1 MRSAL
6 SLALAAT
13 LLVPFFALAQEQPQQ
28 PPQQQPQ
35 DQAQA
40 PEVPRLV
47 ETVDV
52 RVINIDVVVTDKKGK
67 AITGLTR
74 DDFVIYE
81 NGRPQ
86 KVSNFYEVMTRAD
99 SPEPVIRTEESPEPK
114 KPEQADQLKRKIVI
128 FVDNLSLSPFNR
140 NRVFKAMKD
149 FVDETLRPGD
159 QAMVV
164 TWNRSMKVRLP
175 FTADATQ
182 IKQTLDAIAGES
194 ALGVQQL
201 SDRRQVQSQIREA
214 KNYEQAIVAA
224 RGYAQALEHDLRQTV
239 REINALLATLGGVEG
254 KKIMLVTSEGFQMQP
269 GRELFYFID
278 DMGRD
283 RLEWQGVGSTF
294 LESMSF
300 NLSNQIE
307 SIAHA
312 ANANNITLYTLHAGG
327 LMGYNEGSAE
337 NQEPVSASVQQA
349 ALSNSTDSLRLMAD
363 LTGGLAVVG
372 TNNFSAAFNRIE
384 QDVSSYYSLG
394 YRSGTERVDRRRNIE
409 VKTRNPQ
416 YVARSRRSFVE
427 KSITTE
433 MSDKIIANLFY
444 ESSSND
450 LGIIIRTGAPRSQ
463 ENGTFLVPLE
473 VLIPMD
479 RLTLLPRGEEYV
491 GSFTFYVV
499 VSDKNGDMSDVQK
512 QTHQVHVPV
521 ASADQ
526 LKGKHYTYTV
536 DLMMNPGRGKI
547 SVGIA
552 DDLTTQTGFRAT
564 ELVARDLR

>member
-1 MRSAL
+1 MKFVL
-6 SLALAAT
+6 SLAAT
-13 LLVPFFALAQEQPQQ
+13 LLLPLSLFAQEQPQQ
-28 PPQQQPQ
+28 QPPQEP
-35 DQAQA
+35 AQ
-40 PEVPRLV
+40 EVPRLV

-52 RVINIDVVVTDKKGK
+52 RVINVDVVVTDRKGNPV
-67 AITGLTR
+67 TGLTK
-74 DDFVIYE
+74 DDFIIYE

-86 KVSNFYEVMTRAD
+86 KVSNFYEVITRAD
-99 SPEPVIRTEESPEPK
+99 APEPVIRTEDSPEPK
-114 KPEQADQLKRKIVI
+114 KPEQPEQLKRKIVI
-128 FVDNLSLSPFNR
+128 FVDNLSLAPFNR

-175 FTADATQ
+175 FTSDATQ
-182 IKQTLDAIAGES
+182 IKQTLDAISGES
-194 ALGVQQL
+194 ALGIQLL
-201 SDRRQVQSQIREA
+201 SDRRQIQSQIREA
-214 KNYEQAIVAA
+214 KRFEEAVIAA

-239 REINALLATLGGVEG
+239 REINALMATLGGVEG

-278 DMGRD
+278 DIGRE

-372 TNNFSAAFNRIE
+372 TNNFSNAFNKIK

-394 YRSGTERVDRRRNIE
+394 YRSGTERVDRRRTLE
-409 VKTRNPQ
+409 VTTKNPQ
-416 YVARSRRSFVE
+416 YVVRSRRSFVE

-433 MSDKIIANLFY
+433 MSDKVIANLFY
-444 ESSSND
+444 ESASND
-450 LGIIIRTGAPRSQ
+450 LGIIIRTGTPRSQ
-463 ENGTFLVPLE
+463 DNGTFLVPLE
-473 VLIPMD
+473 VLVPMD

-512 QTHQVHVPV
+512 QTHQVRVPA
-521 ASADQ
+521 ASMGE
-526 LKGKHYTYTV
+526 LKGKHYTYSV

-552 DDLTTQTGFRAT
+552 DDLTTKTGFRTT